1 MVQDDARS
9 IFADA
14 TRAARRKFE
23 YWQKKGIPGPR
34 PWPLVGVFVQTM
46 KMGLGF
52 YDLWAIQQF
61 GKIFGYFD
69 GSRPILAVSDP
80 DMLRSILVKDFPQFI
95 NRRNLDINGP
105 LLEQSVTVLH
115 GQKWKDVRSA
125 LVPTFTSGR
134 LKQMN
139 GLINECCDNLVSNL
153 GKKADADEEF
163 ECQSLF
169 RTVTMDVIAS
179 TFFGTKIDSQND
191 PKNEFTKN
199 AKEAFDF
206 TNFNP
211 VLIIFFLFPWAMP
224 LAKKLGLQIISKEK
238 LDFFVANTKE
248 IIRMRSESNVVRN
261 DFIQLMMRSMN
272 APDKNEKKPVETT
285 TEVQNADDS
294 QGSDIISHNL
304 SVGSGQE
311 KSLSHANYKLTLD
324 EVVAQAVIFF
334 LAGFET
340 SATALTFL
348 TYCLAV
354 EQTIQDKLR
363 QSIEEVMQDLEEP
376 TFESIAQMHYLDAC
390 VNEALRMYPP
400 VSRTEREC
408 NEDWEYKGLKIAKGT
423 VISIPIYAIQRDEEF
438 WPNPDVYDPERFS
451 YENKQKIKPY
461 TFNTFGQGPRNCI
474 GMRFAYYEIK
484 MVMVHIL
491 RNFRILPSAKT
502 EIPLQ
507 LKDTGFMAPKN
518 GAWVKLQRL

>member
-1 MVQDDARS
+1 MWLAWLIGIVTALS
-9 IFADA
+9 AYYII
-14 TRAARRKFE
+14 AARRKFE
-23 YWQKKGIPGPR
+23 YWQKKGVPGPR

-46 KMGLGF
+46 KMGQGF
-52 YDLWAIQQF
+52 YDLWAIKKF
-61 GKIFGYFD
+61 GRMFGYFD
-69 GSRPILAVSDP
+69 GSQPVIAVSDP
-80 DMLRSILVKDFPQFI
+80 DMLRSIMVKDFPQFI
-95 NRRNLDINGP
+95 NRRDVDINGP
-105 LLEQSVTVLH
+105 LLEQAVSVLH
-115 GQKWKDVRSA
+115 GQKWKDVRST

-153 GKKADADEEF
+153 EKKADADEEF

-169 RTVTMDVIAS
+169 RSVTMDVIAS

-191 PKNEFTKN
+191 SKNEFTKN
-199 AKEAFDF
+199 AVEAFDF
-206 TNFNP
+206 SSFNP

-224 LAKKLGLQIISKEK
+224 LAKKLGLQIISKK
-238 LDFFVANTKE
+238 NLDFFVDNTKE
-248 IIRMRSESNVVRN
+248 IIRMRSESKVVRK
-261 DFIQLMMRSMN
+261 DFIQLMLRSMN

-285 TEVQNADDS
+285 TEVQDADDS

-304 SVGSGQE
+304 SVGSGQRNPV
-311 KSLSHANYKLTLD
+311 SLLITNLLSISGSLR
-324 EVVAQAVIFF
+324 QSFSF

-390 VNEALRMYPP
+390 VNEALRMDSKSPKEP
-400 VSRTEREC
+400 SSASRF
-408 NEDWEYKGLKIAKGT
+408 
-423 VISIPIYAIQRDEEF
+423 YAIQRDEEF

-451 YENKQKIKPY
+451 YENKQNIKPY